1 MEMLFLQNAAGV
13 SSLALT
19 PESLNAL
26 SIGAIHD
33 VLHGKHGKSV
43 SDVDSE
49 VTTDNGIESHIPF
62 PSEKFDNPLAPE
74 EVVEILNL
82 TENICNITE
91 SEPDQHR
98 DKGRSH
104 SVDKIKRTLSNE
116 MLSSG
121 NYVGKDVDSTIAI
134 SIHLQN
140 TVQLSNV
147 VIRKYLF
154 KLLEIVTVFNFCF

>member
-33 VLHGKHGKSV
+33 ALHGKHGKSV

-62 PSEKFDNPLAPE
+62 PTEKFNNPMAPE

-82 TENICNITE
+82 TENISNITE
-91 SEPDQHR
+91 LELDKE
-98 DKGRSH
+98 KGRTH

-121 NYVGKDVDSTIAI
+121 AFVGKDVDSTIAM

-140 TVQLSNV
+140 TVQMSNV
-147 VIRKYLF
+147 VS
-154 KLLEIVTVFNFCF
+154 E